1 LINQG
6 EEMNLQDLCETHLKL
21 LGFEKKIMI
30 QDERYMRTYRVL
42 RNILKFQYFIILLM
56 IVYKFF
62 NYGENNILGLFLWIV
77 IFVSI
82 LVGNVLTIQLKNYR
96 REQ

>member
-1 LINQG
+1 
-6 EEMNLQDLCETHLKL
+6 MNLQDLCETHLKL

-42 RNILKFQYFIILLM
+42 CNILKFQYFTILL
-56 IVYKFF
+56 IIYQFF
-62 NYGENNILGLFLWIV
+62 NYGENNILGLFLGIV

-82 LVGNVLTIQLKNYR
+82 LVGNALIIQLKNYR
-96 REQ
+96 QEQ

>member
-1 LINQG
+1 
-6 EEMNLQDLCETHLKL
+6 MNLQDLCETHLKL